1 VASKTLD
8 ISAANV
14 ATIAAD
20 INVAVYDL
28 SVTVKNAAGTRLL
41 ADATVDISGP
51 VTKSVTADAG
61 VVSLTRLPTG
71 TYTMDVKW
79 MSPITGNSLV
89 DIGSFTKDISVFKA
103 EPDLLCKV
111 YDIAIR
117 VSDTKGRPVSE
128 VKIVIS
134 NAEATTDATG
144 TAVFSLVP
152 EGSYSLKVEKA
163 GANLGASP
171 SSIGVSA
178 SEVDFAVTVGKIY
191 DLGARVIGEQ
201 GQGLP
206 YSTIYVKDPT
216 GATATYTTDANGV
229 ITIPSLMEGNYD
241 LTAEYKGFRSE
252 TRSVSVNTQGLV
264 EEFKLP
270 PYAEVFGV
278 ILTYWT
284 FLAIVIGIILLIV
297 VLAVLI
303 HEYVTWRRRRL
314 GIYLPAPPAKK

>member
-1 VASKTLD
+1 
-8 ISAANV
+8 
-14 ATIAAD
+14 
-20 INVAVYDL
+20 
-28 SVTVKNAAGTRLL
+28 
-41 ADATVDISGP
+41 
-51 VTKSVTADAG
+51 
-61 VVSLTRLPTG
+61 
-71 TYTMDVKW
+71 YTMNVKW
-79 MSPITGNSLV
+79 KSPITGEALV
-89 DIGSFTKDISVFKA
+89 DVGSFTKDISVFKD

-128 VKIVIS
+128 AKIVIT

-144 TAVFSLVP
+144 TAVFTLVP

-201 GQGLP
+201 GQGLA
-206 YSTIYVKDPT
+206 YSTIYVKDPR
-216 GATATYTTDANGV
+216 GGTATYTTDANGV
-229 ITIPSLMEGNYD
+229 ITIPGLMEGNYD
-241 LTAEYKGFRSE
+241 LTAEYKGFRSDS
-252 TRSVSVNTQGLV
+252 RAVSVNAQGLV

-284 FLAIVIGIILLIV
+284 FLAIVIGIILLII